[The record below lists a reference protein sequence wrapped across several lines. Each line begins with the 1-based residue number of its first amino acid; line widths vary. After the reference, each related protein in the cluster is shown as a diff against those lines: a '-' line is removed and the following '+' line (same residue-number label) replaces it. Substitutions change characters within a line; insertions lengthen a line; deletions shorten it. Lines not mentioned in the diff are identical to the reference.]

1 MASINDAFGAR
12 LQLDI
17 DDFLSGATTA
27 KQALAELRREFRN
40 EVAGLDNWRNSID
53 GVTARIDMLN
63 ASIKIEQQFQA
74 NLEKQIADLSKN
86 EKEHAESLKKKQKE
100 LENSRAE
107 VDRYNREIRN
117 LDKTLGTLRAEEAK
131 NNTALSKLSRT
142 INEQENELAELIF
155 SYHNAILTF
164 GKSSDEARDF
174 ERRIKSL
181 NDELRENRNV
191 MNEVTGVD
199 PTKGFSFGTLFS
211 GTMLGNVAGNLLY
224 DALSLVKRGFSE
236 MIDTSIEFESRF
248 MDVRKTVDGTA
259 DDFNHLYQEL
269 QGMGNEVTTSLPD
282 IAEIASIAGQMGLAV
297 DEVGEFTRVMIMLG
311 DTTNISAEEAGDSL
325 AKLSNL
331 LNLSTSDFERMGSAI
346 VQLGNEFPT
355 TEADIATMA
364 SRLSGMA
371 GQVSMSAA
379 DILGLANALSAVG
392 LEAEMG
398 GNTIS
403 KTMREMLLSIEN
415 GSDTLALFA
424 STANMTVEE
433 FSNLFRRDAT
443 QALIR
448 FVEGLDDVGRNGK
461 SATQILQN
469 LNITETR
476 QIDTLL
482 RLTGNSELL
491 AESINSANEAWEE
504 NTALAAEAAKRY
516 STTESQIQFMKN
528 AWQQA
533 SVVLGEVFSPIIRGG
548 ANFLEDIALSISG
561 QDKASRNLTSSMNNL
576 KAAIGEY
583 EIAAEGAEGATDN
596 LTNAMVTL
604 QGQMVRNAMSE
615 MARDLGES
623 EKTLEGYQTTLE
635 KQGKKL
641 TDYFR
646 LLRNNPAFTDTM
658 VSAGFDIDLTT
669 VDGVLGAY
677 AQLEDIK
684 ERATIADREGT
695 NAEKLYFNQLYNLLK
710 DAETDI
716 QDYNTLLT
724 ETSTRTN
731 NLNRDIASFLGQYA
745 DLYDAG
751 KVNVTDYAD
760 VIGDASEEI
769 LEMVQEQLD
778 AGDEWLEWFLDL
790 GTEADHTVESF
801 NNMYDSMAA
810 QLEVLDPLSKDYWE
824 IEGRLRAL
832 VEYCREAGIEIDALS
847 DKMSTAFNPPKEASG
862 QSVYDLIDSYLQ
874 DDEIQKTVN
883 AILGIEVDEKTAQ
896 KDKNK
901 GIESILYDIQER
913 KKEVEATLETNRN
926 EYKSILAEDIEAMT
940 EDEVKAWEDG
950 KKSYEDAIAK
960 GEKELETIGSVEN
973 WLASGYKPEDTD
985 TRNWYEKLLGVGTN
999 ELASEIGA
1007 GLQSLASDLSS
1018 LWSTLGQGIIDT
1030 MNTVWENQLAVI
1042 DSQITEL
1049 EEGLEEQL
1057 GLYDTMAEAREAQI
1071 QRMYNEGKISEEDY
1085 YRETAAASSK
1095 AEAQKQEAQEE
1106 TEAKIDELNQKRNE
1120 IEQKQFEAE
1129 KANSIAQV
1137 LISAAQG
1144 IAAAWSR
1151 GEPISASIIS
1161 GLIAAVSAAQI
1172 AAINQQ
1178 QYVPAMATGG
1188 VVTKPTTALIGEA
1201 GAEAVVPLE
1210 NNLGWINELADRI
1223 SGVMLLNERVHQVKQ
1238 VSIPAREQAEGSHT
1252 QNFTQII
1259 NSPKALT
1266 RKEIYRQTRQLFR
1279 IAGRT

>member
-63 ASIKIEQQFQA
+63 ASIEVERKYQEK
-74 NLEKQIADLSKN
+74 LEKQIEDLANS
-86 EKEHAESLKKKQKE
+86 EKDHSESLKKKQKE

-107 VDRYNREIRN
+107 VERYNREIRN
-117 LDKTLGTLRAEEAK
+117 LDKTLEGLRAEEAK
-131 NNTALSKLSRT
+131 NNTALAKLSRT

-155 SYHNAILTF
+155 SYRNAILTF

-191 MNEVTGVD
+191 MNEITGAD

-224 DALSLVKRGFSE
+224 DGLQLVKRGFEE
-236 MIDTSIEFESRF
+236 MIRTSIEFESRF
-248 MDVRKTVDGTA
+248 MDVRKTVDGTES
-259 DDFNHLYQEL
+259 DFTHLYQEL
-269 QGMGNEVTTSLPD
+269 QGLGNEVTSSLPD

-424 STANMTVEE
+424 STANMSIQE
-433 FSNLFRRDAT
+433 FSELFRRDAT

-448 FVEGLDDVGRNGK
+448 FVEGLDDVGRNGA
-461 SATQILQN
+461 SATQILQE

-491 AESINSANEAWEE
+491 TESINSANEAWEE

-533 SVVLGEVFSPIIRGG
+533 SVALGEVFSPLIRGG
-548 ANFLEDIALSISG
+548 ANFLEDIALSIAG
-561 QDKASRNLTSSMNNL
+561 QDRVSRDLTASMNNL

-583 EIAAEGAEGATDN
+583 ETAAENAEGATDN

-604 QGQMVRNAMSE
+604 QGQMVRNAMQE
-615 MARDLGES
+615 MASDLGES

-635 KQGKKL
+635 KRGKKL
-641 TDYFR
+641 TDYFI
-646 LLRNNPAFTDTM
+646 LLRNNPAFADTM
-658 VSAGFDIDLTT
+658 KSAGFDIDLTT

-677 AQLEDIK
+677 KQLEDIK

-695 NAEKLYFNQLYNLLK
+695 NAEKLYFNKLYDLLK

-716 QDYNTLLT
+716 KDYNTLLT
-724 ETSTRTN
+724 ETDTRTD

-760 VIGDASEEI
+760 VIGDASEEV
-769 LEMVQEQLD
+769 LKMVQEQLD
-778 AGDEWLEWFLDL
+778 AGDEWLDWFFSL
-790 GTEADHTVESF
+790 GTEADHTTESF
-801 NNMYDSMAA
+801 NNMYNTLAE
-810 QLEVLDPLSKDYWE
+810 QQEVLDPLSKDYWE

-847 DKMSTAFNPPKEASG
+847 DKMKIAFNPPKEASG
-862 QSVYDLIDSYLQ
+862 ESIYDMVESYLQ
-874 DDEIQKTVN
+874 DDEIQSEIN
-883 AILGIEVDEKTAQ
+883 AMLGIEVDEKTLQ
-896 KDKNK
+896 KNKNK
-901 GIESILYDIQER
+901 GIETFLENSLIRRDEIE
-913 KKEVEATLETNRN
+913 KTLEENRK
-926 EYKSILAEDIEAMT
+926 EYQTLLSQDIESMT
-940 EDEVKAWEDG
+940 EEEVKAWEEG
-950 KKSYEDAIAK
+950 VKSYDDAIKNA
-960 GEKELETIGSVEN
+960 EH
-973 WLASGYKPEDTD
+973 
-985 TRNWYEKLLGVGTN
+985 RLG
-999 ELASEIGA
+999 
-1007 GLQSLASDLSS
+1007 
-1018 LWSTLGQGIIDT
+1018 
-1030 MNTVWENQLAVI
+1030 
-1042 DSQITEL
+1042 
-1049 EEGLEEQL
+1049 
-1057 GLYDTMAEAREAQI
+1057 
-1071 QRMYNEGKISEEDY
+1071 K
-1085 YRETAAASSK
+1085 
-1095 AEAQKQEAQEE
+1095 
-1106 TEAKIDELNQKRNE
+1106 
-1120 IEQKQFEAE
+1120 
-1129 KANSIAQV
+1129 
-1137 LISAAQG
+1137 
-1144 IAAAWSR
+1144 
-1151 GEPISASIIS
+1151 
-1161 GLIAAVSAAQI
+1161 
-1172 AAINQQ
+1172 
-1178 QYVPAMATGG
+1178 
-1188 VVTKPTTALIGEA
+1188 
-1201 GAEAVVPLE
+1201 
-1210 NNLGWINELADRI
+1210 
-1223 SGVMLLNERVHQVKQ
+1223 
-1238 VSIPAREQAEGSHT
+1238 
-1252 QNFTQII
+1252 
-1259 NSPKALT
+1259 
-1266 RKEIYRQTRQLFR
+1266 
-1279 IAGRT
+1279 

>member
-53 GVTARIDMLN
+53 GVTARINMLN
-63 ASIKIEQQFQA
+63 ASIKVEQTYQS
-74 NLEKQIADLSKN
+74 NLEKEIADLSK
-86 EKEHAESLKKKQKE
+86 KEEEHSESLKKKQKE

-107 VDRYNREIRN
+107 VDRYNKEIRN
-117 LDKTLGTLRAEEAK
+117 LDKTLEGLRAEEAK
-131 NNTALSKLSRT
+131 NNTALARLNRT

-155 SYHNAILTF
+155 SYRNAILTF

-191 MNEVTGVD
+191 MNEVSGVD
-199 PTKGFSFGTLFS
+199 PTKGFSFGALFS

-224 DALSLVKRGFSE
+224 DSLQLVKRGFE
-236 MIDTSIEFESRF
+236 KLIRTSIEFESRF
-248 MDVRKTVDGTA
+248 MDVRKTVDGTES
-259 DDFNHLYQEL
+259 DFNHLYQEL
-269 QGMGNEVTTSLPD
+269 QGLGNELTSSLPD

-331 LNLSTSDFERMGSAI
+331 MNLTTSDFERMGSAI
-346 VQLGNEFPT
+346 VELGNEFPT

-424 STANMTVEE
+424 STANMSVKE
-433 FSNLFRRDAT
+433 FSDLFRRDAT

-448 FVEGLDDVGRNGK
+448 FVEGLDDVGRNGA
-461 SATQILQN
+461 SATQILQK

-482 RLTGNSELL
+482 RLTGNSDLL
-491 AESINSANEAWEE
+491 AESINAANEAWED

-533 SVVLGEVFSPIIRGG
+533 SVALGEVFSPLIRSG
-548 ANFLEDIALSISG
+548 ANFLEDIALSIAG
-561 QDKASRNLTSSMNNL
+561 QDNASRGLTSSMNNL

-583 EIAAEGAEGATDN
+583 ETAAENAEGATDN

-604 QGQMVRNAMSE
+604 QGQMVRNAMQE
-615 MARDLGES
+615 MASDLGES

-641 TDYFR
+641 TDYFI
-646 LLRNNPAFTDTM
+646 LLRNNPAFADTM
-658 VSAGFDIDLTT
+658 KSAGFDIDLTT

-677 AQLEDIK
+677 EQLEDIK
-684 ERATIADREGT
+684 ERAIIADREGT
-695 NAEKLYFNQLYNLLK
+695 NAEKLYFNQLYDLLK
-710 DAETDI
+710 AAEGDI
-716 QDYNTLLT
+716 QDYNTLLI
-724 ETSTRTN
+724 ETGTRTD
-731 NLNRDIASFLGQYA
+731 NLNRDIGTFLGQFA
-745 DLYDAG
+745 DLYEAE
-751 KVNVTDYAD
+751 KINVKDYED
-760 VIGDASEEI
+760 VIGEASATI
-769 LEMVQEQLD
+769 LKMVQEQLD
-778 AGDEWLEWFLDL
+778 AGDEWLDWFLDL
-790 GTEADHTVESF
+790 GTEADHTTESF
-801 NNMYDSMAA
+801 NDIYDTLAE
-810 QLEVLDPLSKDYWE
+810 QREVLDPLSKDYWE

-832 VEYCREAGIEIDALS
+832 VEYCREAGIEIDGLS
-847 DKMSTAFNPPKEASG
+847 DKMKVAFNPPKEASG
-862 QSVYDLIDSYLQ
+862 ESIYDMIDSYLQ
-874 DDEIQKTVN
+874 DDEIQSQIN
-883 AILGIEVDEKTAQ
+883 AMLGIEVDEETAQ
-896 KDKNK
+896 KNKNK
-901 GIESILYDIQER
+901 GIETFLENALIR
-913 KKEVEATLETNRN
+913 KDEVEKTLEDNQK
-926 EYKSILAEDIEAMT
+926 EYQALLSQDIESMT
-940 EDEVKAWEDG
+940 EEEVKAWEEG
-950 KKSYEDAIAK
+950 VKSYNDAIENGK
-960 GEKELETIGSVEN
+960 KELESIDLVNKAIS
-973 WLASGYKPEDTD
+973 AGYEAQDTD

-999 ELASEIGA
+999 ELAMEIGS
-1007 GLQSLASDLSS
+1007 GLQSLASELSS
-1018 LWSTLGQGIIDT
+1018 LWSTLGRGIIDT
-1030 MNTVWENQLAVI
+1030 MNTVWENQLEVI
-1042 DSQITEL
+1042 NSQITEL
-1049 EEGLEEQL
+1049 EEGLEKQL
-1057 GLYDTMAEAREAQI
+1057 GLYDTIAEAREAQI
-1071 QRMYNEGKISEEDY
+1071 QRMYNEGKISEEEY

-1106 TEAKIDELNQKRNE
+1106 TESKIDELNEKRNE
-1120 IEQKQFEAE
+1120 IEKKQFEAE

-1161 GLIAAVSAAQI
+1161 GLIAAMSAAQI
-1172 AAINQQ
+1172 AAISSQ

-1223 SGVMLLNERVHQVKQ
+1223 SGIMLLNERVHQVRQ
-1238 VSIPAREQAEGSHT
+1238 LSIPAREQAEGSHT

-1279 IAGRT
+1279 IAGRS